1 MRNRRRRLSITACCL
16 FGAALLAAA
25 GCSASGK
32 SASNGAGAS
41 ESSGV
46 AGASM
51 AGPVVDI
58 NVTPSAVASRPK
70 PWVLS
75 TPQSAVRSYLDWI
88 SYAYRTGNS
97 SAAKATM
104 TSYEE
109 VRVDSYV
116 QFNIEKTQLID
127 QTLTSITFGKPS
139 VGSTSTLVPA
149 KETWTY
155 RYVSIKPPG
164 GKVVGGPYT
173 ASYDT
178 TYTVL
183 STAKGWLVD
192 SVAAESVGK
201 VK

>member
-1 MRNRRRRLSITACCL
+1 M
-16 FGAALLAAA
+16 
-25 GCSASGK
+25 
-32 SASNGAGAS
+32 
-41 ESSGV
+41 

-104 TSYEE
+104 ISYEE

-149 KETWTY
+149 KETWT
-155 RYVSIKPPG
+155 
-164 GKVVGGPYT
+164 
-173 ASYDT
+173 
-178 TYTVL
+178 
-183 STAKGWLVD
+183 
-192 SVAAESVGK
+192 
-201 VK
+201 